1 MYSLKHR
8 IRSNIQRR
16 RLPQDQQEP
25 RKSLMRLFIQLT
37 LIGSS
42 VHASNYH
49 SNQPVTLD
57 NKHLVVFQEL
67 GLMFNPSNLSDAW
80 TENNATRNNANLEES
95 VKAYMNS
102 EHRSTTWPLN
112 ETQTLFSTPPSIEY
126 ANLEAALSITDP
138 IAQRER
144 NTRYQENETYKE
156 LLRLKRAA
164 ILGFGVTLPPT
175 TTSPSFDIPYI
186 GTFPRST
193 VGTLYRLF
201 QLQPF
206 PWIVKNTP
214 VMPQNQY
221 DQILAIPINEDSTP
235 IQFSTKQL
243 HLCKQVNSLFI
254 CNLEYMT
261 TVATHESCLIAL
273 ANKQYLDAIHLC
285 NFSISR
291 PNELLYQI
299 QPDQYLLYSADHQSQ
314 VYQCTGNNWSG
325 LSITAGISLLNLS
338 DECNLNLTEHQIH
351 HQAYYQSTPVIELFG
366 IASVPKQIW
375 KSYTKTQTITELVTF
390 CILVLLAIIVTI
402 RVIIKRV
409 NRQRLIQLPL

>member
-1 MYSLKHR
+1 
-8 IRSNIQRR
+8 
-16 RLPQDQQEP
+16 
-25 RKSLMRLFIQLT
+25 
-37 LIGSS
+37 
-42 VHASNYH
+42 
-49 SNQPVTLD
+49 
-57 NKHLVVFQEL
+57 
-67 GLMFNPSNLSDAW
+67 
-80 TENNATRNNANLEES
+80 
-95 VKAYMNS
+95 
-102 EHRSTTWPLN
+102 
-112 ETQTLFSTPPSIEY
+112 
-126 ANLEAALSITDP
+126 
-138 IAQRER
+138 
-144 NTRYQENETYKE
+144 
-156 LLRLKRAA
+156 
-164 ILGFGVTLPPT
+164 
-175 TTSPSFDIPYI
+175 
-186 GTFPRST
+186 
-193 VGTLYRLF
+193 
-201 QLQPF
+201 
-206 PWIVKNTP
+206 
-214 VMPQNQY
+214 MPQKQY
-221 DQILAIPINEDSTP
+221 DQILAIPINEDSKP

-243 HLCKQVNSLFI
+243 HLCQQVNSLFI
-254 CNLEYMT
+254 CDLEHMT
-261 TVATHESCLIAL
+261 TEPTHESCLIAL

>member
-1 MYSLKHR
+1 
-8 IRSNIQRR
+8 
-16 RLPQDQQEP
+16 
-25 RKSLMRLFIQLT
+25 MRLFIHLT
-37 LIGSS
+37 LFGSI

-57 NKHLVVFQEL
+57 NEHLVVFQEL

-80 TENNATRNNANLEES
+80 TENNSTRNNANLEES

-102 EHRSTTWPLN
+102 KHRSTTWPLN
-112 ETQTLFSTPPSIEY
+112 ETQTLFNTPPSIEY

-138 IAQRER
+138 IAQNQK
-144 NTRYQENETYKE
+144 NTRYQENETYKQ

-175 TTSPSFDIPYI
+175 TTRPIPFI

-221 DQILAIPINEDSTP
+221 DQILAIPINEDSQP

-254 CNLEYMT
+254 CDLEHMT
-261 TVATHESCLIAL
+261 TVPTHESCLIAL
-273 ANKQYLDAIHLC
+273 ANKHYLDAIRLC

-291 PNELLYQI
+291 PNELLYRI
-299 QPDQYLLYSADHQSQ
+299 QPEQYLIYSAEHQPQ

-325 LSITAGISLLNLS
+325 LTITAGISILFFS
-338 DECNLNLTEHQIH
+338 DECNLNLTEHQINN
-351 HQAYYQSTPVIELFG
+351 QAHYQSTPVIELLP
-366 IASVPKQIW
+366 ISSVYNRTRKY
-375 KSYTKTQTITELVTF
+375 YTKTQTIIELVA
-390 CILVLLAIIVTI
+390 CSILLFLSFIAAIRAICN
-402 RVIIKRV
+402 RV
-409 NRQRLIQLPL
+409 NRPRLLQLPL